1 LRWSNSF
8 CYSAGMV
15 TAIVLAA
22 GRSTRM
28 GGGQNKQFIELLGQP
43 LIWYALTAFERCRL
57 VSEIILVRRPDYADE
72 AAQVARNFKKVVA
85 FADGGIERQNSVWNG
100 LEKCD
105 PATDIVAVHDGARP
119 LVTPALIESTVAS
132 AQAHGTGISASKVVD
147 TIKEANADKTVVRT
161 VDRTKLWAVQTP
173 QTVRLP
179 LLREAYSKVFEKQ
192 AVVTDE
198 AAAVES
204 LGQKVHL
211 VETPFLNLK
220 ITTPADLAV
229 AEALLRQR

>member
-1 LRWSNSF
+1 
-8 CYSAGMV
+8 MV

-28 GGGQNKQFIELLGQP
+28 GGGPNKQFIELLGKP
-43 LIWYALTAFERCRL
+43 IIWYSLTAFELCGA
-57 VSEIILVRRPDYADE
+57 VDAVILVRRPDYAQE
-72 AAQVARNFKKVVA
+72 AEQIVREFGFHKVCAVT
-85 FADGGIERQNSVWNG
+85 DGGVERQNSVWNG

-105 PATDIVAVHDGARP
+105 PATEIVAVHDGARP
-119 LVTPALIESTVAS
+119 LVTAALIQSTIAS
-132 AQAHGTGISASKVVD
+132 ARSFGTGIAATKVVD
-147 TIKEANADKTVVRT
+147 TIKEANDDKTVVRT
-161 VDRTKLWAVQTP
+161 VDRTRLWAVQTP
-173 QTVRLP
+173 QTVRCA
-179 LLREAYSKVFEKQ
+179 LLKEAYTKVFTDK

-220 ITTPADLAV
+220 ITTTSDLAI
-229 AEALLRQR
+229 AESLLRVRS